1 MQSMAIRD
9 FQNNPSKLTK
19 YLENDELVFVTKH
32 GKPIGITIPLDDDSL
47 SIGVKKAV
55 ALQLYKSESIS
66 MGKMAQMMGIS
77 KQEAKRL
84 LNDLKI
90 EWIEY
95 TKDELEKETKKIQ
108 KWIKN

>member
-47 SIGVKKAV
+47 SLGVKKAV
-55 ALQLYKSESIS
+55 ALQLYKNESIS
-66 MGKMAQMMGIS
+66 MGKMAQMMSIS

-95 TKDELEKETKKIQ
+95 TKDELEKEAKKIQ

>member
-1 MQSMAIRD
+1 MLQ
-9 FQNNPSKLTK
+9 
-19 YLENDELVFVTKH
+19 LVFVTKH

-47 SIGVKKAV
+47 SIGIKKAV
-55 ALQLYKSESIS
+55 ALQLYKDESIS

-77 KQEAKRL
+77 KQEAMKL

-90 EWIEY
+90 EWLEY
-95 TKDELEKETKKIQ
+95 TKDELEKEAEKIQ